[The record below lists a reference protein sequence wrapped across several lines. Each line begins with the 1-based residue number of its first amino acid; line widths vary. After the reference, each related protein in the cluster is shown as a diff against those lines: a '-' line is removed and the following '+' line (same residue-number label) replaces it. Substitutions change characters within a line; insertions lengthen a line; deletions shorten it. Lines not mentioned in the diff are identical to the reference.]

1 MRRARPPCHL
11 MTPSLHSSTLALL
24 SALHFTAHAA
34 LPDEGSIV
42 LENEL
47 LRVTVSPV
55 GARVVG
61 LLDKVRQREDVKNLP
76 YVGGINQV
84 RYGAVLNLDETR
96 DRFALTLTKLPDGS
110 QKVTAIAQVRPA
122 EDKPGAATVTK
133 EYLLAPGSSC
143 LRLAL
148 EVRNEGREE
157 LGLIPWVRN
166 LLLRGTAEQPEEAHM
181 TEHGALL
188 SGRPL
193 PGARADSSSLG
204 DLHYVPAANW
214 SSRVTLPLDQP
225 SNTLVAVTRAEDMF
239 RLYNWHRGHEDFSTL
254 EVIAQPFFA
263 PPGAS
268 FRWDYALLCAPP
280 LRNIAFASTELII
293 GVSPHP
299 TWLAPETKEL
309 ALEFAATRELSGMK
323 AHARLVAVSQPEKVL
338 QESDFD
344 LPGLSPRKV
353 ASHRLAV
360 NLRDGGA
367 YQLRLT
373 FTRDGRPFA
382 PDALAREPREVI
394 IPLVVGQH
402 AQAPVVF
409 AKQTQAQGRL
419 RRIEPQVRAARLAYA
434 CETFEAFA
442 FPAAQR
448 CFQGDTF
455 QATDKGPL
463 QLTACAG
470 EYESL
475 QLVLM
480 PKVKGDT
487 ALAVAGSELT
497 GPEGAKVSCESI
509 NDFLYVPTKTPSS
522 YNALFPV
529 GEYPEALLPV
539 KQTVLKSQGNHPL
552 FITWRIPPGA
562 RPGLYRGTVTL
573 TAGAVRHVVPVEMK
587 VWNIQL
593 PLRGRWMEFA
603 SSLKGAALT
612 EARHA
617 DGTPFTRDE
626 QREAIVDMHLKYR
639 LTPCDSGMTAD
650 LLKGDFAVFEKEM
663 RKFVEGGATKIYLG
677 SIPALLKSHA
687 AKMPEIEKYLE
698 GKGWTDYFYVR
709 PGFDEASVD
718 LVPQMK
724 AVCQAWKKI
733 SRVPI
738 METYYHEE
746 RADDLFGLLDIW
758 SRSFPASGA
767 PAWCRDRM
775 TKGDRFWKVNAM
787 PGIMEGEPWISGRRR
802 YVDLWDLRVTGS
814 YNWTVKQWSG
824 VKQWGT
830 DYWCD
835 GGVGNLAAVLM
846 WPHETGILSTIRL
859 EAMRDGLEDNALLW
873 MLREKVEAMA
883 GKTPS
888 TPAQAEALAKAR
900 ALCHDGPLAAKTE
913 SLAGL
918 ARIRNEAGEALSALN
933 TVAGN

>member
-1 MRRARPPCHL
+1 MQKVFV
-11 MTPSLHSSTLALL
+11 
-24 SALHFTAHAA
+24 SAFAA
-34 LPDEGSIV
+34 LFYAVAPAAEHASITPPEQVGALV

-47 LRVTVSPV
+47 LRVTVSPI
-55 GARVVG
+55 GARVIS
-61 LLDKVRQREDVKNLP
+61 LLDKIRQREDVKNLP

-84 RYGAVLNLDETR
+84 RYGAVLKLDEAR
-96 DRFALTLTKLPDGS
+96 DPFTLTLTRLPDGS
-110 QKVTAIAQVRPA
+110 QKLTAIAKVQPT
-122 EDKPGAATVTK
+122 DDQPGAATVTK

-166 LLLRGTAEQPEEAHM
+166 LLLRGTTEQPEEAHM

-193 PGARADSSSLG
+193 PGARDRPATRG

-214 SSRVTLPLDQP
+214 SSRVVLPLDKP
-225 SNTLVAVTRAEDMF
+225 ANTLVLVTRPEDMF
-239 RLYNWHRGHEDFSTL
+239 KLYNWHRGHEDFSTL

-263 PPGAS
+263 QPGAS
-268 FRWDYALLCAPP
+268 FRWDYAMLWAPP
-280 LRNIAFASTELII
+280 LRNIAYASTELVI

-309 ALEFAATRELSGMK
+309 VLEFAATRELAGIK
-323 AHARLVAVSQPEKVL
+323 AHARLVAVSQPEKIL
-338 QESDFD
+338 QENDFA
-344 LPGLSPRKV
+344 LPGLSPRSV
-353 ASHRLAV
+353 ASHKLAV
-360 NLRDGGA
+360 NLQDGGS

-373 FTRDGRPFA
+373 FTRDGQPFA
-382 PDALAREPREVI
+382 PDAMAREQREVI
-394 IPLVVGQH
+394 IPLVTGQH
-402 AQAPVVF
+402 AQAPAVF

-419 RRIEPQVRAARLAYA
+419 RRLDPQVRAARLAYA
-434 CETFEAFA
+434 CDAFDA
-442 FPAAQR
+442 FSYPAAQR

-455 QATDKGPL
+455 QMTDKGPL
-463 QLTACAG
+463 ELTACAG

-480 PKVKGDT
+480 PKDQRDT

-497 GPEGAKVSCESI
+497 GPAGAKVSCESI
-509 NDFLYVPTKTPSS
+509 NDFLYVTTKTPSS

-529 GEYPEALLPV
+529 GDYPEALLPV
-539 KQTVLKSQGNHPL
+539 KQTVLKPAGNHPL
-552 FITWRIPPGA
+552 FITWHVPRAALPGV
-562 RPGLYRGTVTL
+562 YRGTIML
-573 TAGAVRHVVPVEMK
+573 TTGAVRHDIPVEMK

-603 SSLKGAALT
+603 SSLKGTALS

-626 QREAIVDMHLKYR
+626 QRDAVVDMHLKYR
-639 LTPCDSGMTAD
+639 LTPCDSGMTAN
-650 LLKGDFAVFEKEM
+650 LLKGDFPAFEKDM
-663 RKFVEGGATKIYLG
+663 QKFVAGGATKIYLG

-687 AKMPEIEKYLE
+687 ARMPKIESYLAA
-698 GKGWTDYFYVR
+698 KGWTDYFYVR

-724 AVCQAWKKI
+724 AVCQEWKKI

-738 METYYHEE
+738 METYYHDE
-746 RADDLFGLLDIW
+746 RADELHGLLDIW
-758 SRSFPASGA
+758 SRSFPATGA
-767 PAWCRDRM
+767 PAWCRERM
-775 TKGDRFWKVNAM
+775 TAGDRFWKVNAM
-787 PGIMEGEPWISGRRR
+787 PGIMEGEPWISGRKR

-835 GGVGNLAAVLM
+835 NGVGNLAAVLM

-873 MLREKVEAMA
+873 MLREKVEAME
-883 GKTPS
+883 GMTPA
-888 TPAQAEALAKAR
+888 TPAQIAALAKAR
-900 ALCHDGPLAAKTE
+900 ALCHDGPLAAKIE
-913 SLAGL
+913 SLADL
-918 ARIRNEAGEALSALN
+918 IRIRLEAGEALSALN
-933 TVAGN
+933 TP